1 MIDTTTQST
10 ATTVA
15 TSHLRDNLPRGDSNE
30 SAMTVSFYSMEEY
43 TQVKAAWEDLELR
56 ISDVPL
62 TCSWLWTS
70 TWLANYSNVVRPIFA
85 VGTVGGTV
93 RALCLLSEVRG
104 KLLGVFPIRSLYLG
118 TAGEP
123 HGHSVCVE
131 YNELLAEPDYRQPFL
146 SALHQLLASRTDW
159 DQFVLNGVNESNN
172 QDLILPADNR
182 TKDAS
187 IRSRESRYFDL
198 QACRESGAEV
208 LEQLGRS
215 TRSNL
220 KRRVKQLQPIEVEW
234 AESLDQARDIYREL
248 VELHQARWQAVG
260 EPGAFASP
268 RFDQFQRQLIEQG
281 FKQRSVVLTRIRSA
295 GETIGCL
302 YLLNDR
308 NRLLDYVS
316 GFASFD
322 QVSSPGLVSH
332 YLCMNEALVRGYD
345 AYDFLVGDK
354 RHKENLGKS
363 SNQLQ
368 WITCERKRLAF
379 TVRDQLRQLK
389 QLVKRSPKVD
399 QND

>member
-1 MIDTTTQST
+1 MIDMTNSST
-10 ATTVA
+10 APTVA
-15 TSHLRDNLPRGDSNE
+15 SPNLRNNLPSGDTSE
-30 SAMTVSFYSMEEY
+30 TALTVSLYSMDDY
-43 TQVKAAWEDLELR
+43 TTVKAAWEDLELR
-56 ISDVPL
+56 IPDVPI

-70 TWLANYSNVVRPIFA
+70 TWLANYSNVVRPLFA

-93 RALCLLSEVRG
+93 RGICLLSEVQG
-104 KLLGVFPIRSLYLG
+104 KLLGIFPVRSLHLG

-123 HGHSVCVE
+123 YGHSVCVE
-131 YNELLAEPDYRQPFL
+131 YNELLTETEYRQPFV
-146 SALHQLLASRTDW
+146 SALHQLLASRTNW
-159 DQFVLNGVNESNN
+159 DQFVLSGVNESNN
-172 QDLILPADNR
+172 QDLVLTSDTGRIGTAV
-182 TKDAS
+182 
-187 IRSRESRYFDL
+187 RSRESRYFDL

-220 KRRVKQLQPIEVEW
+220 KRRVKQLDPIEVEW
-234 AESLDQARDIYREL
+234 AESLEQARDIYREL

-268 RFDQFQRQLIEQG
+268 RFDQFQQQLIEQG
-281 FKQRSVVLTRIRSA
+281 FQKRAVVLTRIRSA
-295 GETIGCL
+295 GQTIGCL

-368 WITCERKRLAF
+368 WIHCERKRLAF

-389 QLVKRSPKVD
+389 QLVKRTPKAD